1 MSNGT
6 QEQSRNNG
14 NRNRNRNRNNG
25 GRNNSNRPHNP
36 DQKNHN
42 RSLSQH
48 QSFVNRKPVKLTFW
62 QKILKLIGLYKEPTK
77 GAKPESKG
85 GQGKPKFEGPRP
97 ERGPRSEKQTPRSNT
112 RDARQGGEGRAA
124 GEPRP
129 PRAPRERREPT
140 LADVESTRLYIGN
153 LSYDAT
159 ESDIEELF
167 KGIGPVRSVE
177 VVYNKHTHKSKGYGF
192 VEMLRIDEAKRS
204 VEVLHDQHFMGR
216 QLIVSGA
223 KAKNAE
229 DIAEHAAARER
240 KEQAVASSA
249 AAPHVDAAETAAV
262 VVEETAAVVV
272 EEAAA
277 VVVEEAAAVVVEET
291 VAVVVEETVA
301 VVVEETVSEVATVIE
316 AVVEGGVIEEV
327 HSLEADSQKENF
339 S

>member
-25 GRNNSNRPHNP
+25 GRNNGNRNNNSNRPQNP
-36 DQKNHN
+36 DQKSNN
-42 RSLSQH
+42 RGLSQH

-62 QKILKLIGLYKEPTK
+62 QKILKLIGLYKEPTTGGKQESRDK
-77 GAKPESKG
+77 GN
-85 GQGKPKFEGPRP
+85 QGKPKFEGPRP
-97 ERGPRSEKQTPRSNT
+97 ERGPKPEKQAPRSNT
-112 RDARQGGEGRAA
+112 RDARQGGEGRQS
-124 GEPRP
+124 GEARPPRE

-140 LADVESTRLYIGN
+140 LTDVESTRLYIGN

-240 KEQAVASSA
+240 KEQSVATTAAVA
-249 AAPHVDAAETAAV
+249 AAPVEATAAV
-262 VVEETAAVVV
+262 IETAEAVADTAAVT
-272 EEAAA
+272 E
-277 VVVEEAAAVVVEET
+277 
-291 VAVVVEETVA
+291 
-301 VVVEETVSEVATVIE
+301 EETVSEVTTVTE
-316 AVVEGGVIEEV
+316 AVVEGGVIEEI

>member
-6 QEQSRNNG
+6 QEQNRNNG
-14 NRNRNRNRNNG
+14 NRNRNRNRNQN
-25 GRNNSNRPHNP
+25 RNNRNRNHNP
-36 DQKNHN
+36 DQKNNNPN
-42 RSLSQH
+42 RSVSQH

-62 QKILKLIGLYKEPTK
+62 QKILKLIGLHKEPAK
-77 GAKPESKG
+77 SAKPEGRDKG
-85 GQGKPKFEGPRP
+85 NQGKPKFEGPRP
-97 ERGPRSEKQTPRSNT
+97 ERGPKPEKQAPRTNT
-112 RDARQGGEGRAA
+112 RDARQGGEGRPA

-129 PRAPRERREPT
+129 PREPRAPRERREPT
-140 LADVESTRLYIGN
+140 LANVESTRLYVGN

-229 DIAEHAAARER
+229 DIEEHTAARER
-240 KEQAVASSA
+240 KEQAVAATAATAA
-249 AAPHVDAAETAAV
+249 AAPVVAAPV
-262 VVEETAAVVV
+262 V
-272 EEAAA
+272 EAAA
-277 VVVEEAAAVVVEET
+277 TAVETTVAAA
-291 VAVVVEETVA
+291 
-301 VVVEETVSEVATVIE
+301 EETVSEVAAVAETAVPE
-316 AVVEGGVIEEV
+316 AVVAGGVVEEV

-339 S
+339 A

>member
-1 MSNGT
+1 
-6 QEQSRNNG
+6 
-14 NRNRNRNRNNG
+14 
-25 GRNNSNRPHNP
+25 
-36 DQKNHN
+36 
-42 RSLSQH
+42 
-48 QSFVNRKPVKLTFW
+48 LT
-62 QKILKLIGLYKEPTK
+62 
-77 GAKPESKG
+77 
-85 GQGKPKFEGPRP
+85 
-97 ERGPRSEKQTPRSNT
+97 
-112 RDARQGGEGRAA
+112 
-124 GEPRP
+124 
-129 PRAPRERREPT
+129 
-140 LADVESTRLYIGN
+140 DVESTRLYIGN

-240 KEQAVASSA
+240 KEQSVATTAAVA
-249 AAPHVDAAETAAV
+249 AAPVEATAAV
-262 VVEETAAVVV
+262 IETAEAVADT
-272 EEAAA
+272 AAA
-277 VVVEEAAAVVVEET
+277 T
-291 VAVVVEETVA
+291 
-301 VVVEETVSEVATVIE
+301 VEETVSEVTTVTE
-316 AVVEGGVIEEV
+316 AVVEGGVIEEI